1 MRIRNVE
8 LPDDL
13 KFLIQAELFV
23 APNYRDLCAQSLSD
37 DLAVEGIR
45 VMKRQIKQAKRMP
58 DRVGQRLKV
67 QVLNRLMDFG
77 ERKSEFGQ
85 L

>member
-13 KFLIQAELFV
+13 KFLIQTELFV
-23 APNYRDLCAQSLSD
+23 ARNYRDLFAQSLSD

-45 VMKRQIKQAKRMP
+45 MMKRQIKQAKRIP

-67 QVLNRLMDFG
+67 QFLNRLMDFG
-77 ERKSEFGQ
+77 EGSYLR
-85 L
+85 

>member
-1 MRIRNVE
+1 MRIRNAE

-13 KFLIQAELFV
+13 KFLIQTELIV
-23 APNYRDLCAQSLSD
+23 GRNYRDLFAQSLCD

-45 VMKRQIKQAKRMP
+45 MMKRQIKQAKRMP

-77 ERKSEFGQ
+77 EGSYLR
-85 L
+85 

>member
-13 KFLIQAELFV
+13 KFLIQTELFV
-23 APNYRDLCAQSLSD
+23 ARNYRDLFAQSLSD

-45 VMKRQIKQAKRMP
+45 MMKRQIKQAKNACP
-58 DRVGQRLKV
+58 I
-67 QVLNRLMDFG
+67 NRLMDFG
-77 ERKSEFGQ
+77 EGSYLR
-85 L
+85 